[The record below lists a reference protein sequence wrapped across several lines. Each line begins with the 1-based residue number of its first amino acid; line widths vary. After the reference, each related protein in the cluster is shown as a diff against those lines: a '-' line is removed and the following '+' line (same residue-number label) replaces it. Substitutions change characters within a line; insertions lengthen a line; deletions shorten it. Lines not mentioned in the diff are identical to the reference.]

1 MNVQDLVAK
10 YKTSPTATSSAGA
23 TSAPKTVQ
31 DLVAKYKNYQA
42 PPPTPDPTK
51 TTLSQKF
58 FGNTGGFAP
67 VVSDIKSDIG
77 TYADSINKTNSSNQN
92 VPSKALQDV
101 GAGANLIGSAA
112 VDLVKPAIAPN
123 VKEGIKNVI
132 SKVGSTPAAQA
143 LKKAWDGFAQ
153 AHPEASGNLGAL
165 GNIGSIAVPGGEGE
179 EVAGKAVEAGAKAAD
194 IAADATAAGK
204 DVGKSVVKKLT
215 NPLAN
220 KVADATPDIVKEGA
234 SRLKNNV
241 KNYASDLKDDA
252 NMRSSVKA
260 ASGPKA
266 AKVVEETGS
275 PEFVNIINNT
285 KSKEDL
291 AAKREMLDVA
301 SQRLN
306 GTASSKLPRQV
317 VADKYIVP
325 RVNALQERLKDLG
338 KTIGNYG
345 GATDSYGKAIAK
357 QKVDTTDIFNSL
369 VKEAKKQGVIVN
381 RGTGVNIKGIGDVVL
396 DKDTG
401 LTFSKAPGVSG
412 IDQSRLS
419 SIKSLFEG
427 FVPNKTGRVSNTIEQ
442 LGKTRKNLSDL
453 TKRTDAAKEV
463 VAPGGP
469 IDNTRRLIAKKISP
483 AYYKATK
490 DYSDIARTLEQ
501 LDPDFKVSLSS
512 ESAKDLAGV
521 DMSNYARRLLSNN
534 AAKAKSVFS
543 SLDELYAKEAAR
555 RGMEVP
561 KQDLSDLVD
570 FAGSVEEGFGITP
583 RNTFFGQA
591 KGAIDSTGH
600 AAAAMADLA
609 GGHGLA
615 SAANTVKNIALKG
628 SVNSKRA
635 LQAMKDYMDEVISK
649 R

>member
-10 YKTSPTATSSAGA
+10 YKTNTPAATSSAGG

-42 PPPTPDPTK
+42 PPAPAQTPN
-51 TTLSQKF
+51 TLSQKF
-58 FGNTGGFAP
+58 FGNAGGFAP

-77 TYADSINKTNSSNQN
+77 TYADTVNKTNASDQN

-101 GAGANLIGSAA
+101 GAGANFIGNAA

-143 LKKAWDGFAQ
+143 LKNAWDGFAQ
-153 AHPEASGNLGAL
+153 AHPEAAGNLGAI
-165 GNIGSIAVPGGEGE
+165 GNIASIAIPGGEGE

-252 NMRSSVKA
+252 TMRSSVKA

-291 AAKREMLDVA
+291 LAKREMLDVA

-325 RVNALQERLKDLG
+325 RVEALQSRLKDLG

-345 GATDSYGKAIAK
+345 GATDSYGKAVAK
-357 QKVDTTDIFNSL
+357 QKVDTTDIFKSL
-369 VKEAKKQGVIVN
+369 VNEAKKADVN
-381 RGTGVNIKGIGDVVL
+381 VGF
-396 DKDTG
+396 DKDGG
-401 LTFSKAPGVSG
+401 LTFTPAKGVSG
-412 IDQSRLS
+412 VDASRINS
-419 SIKSLFEG
+419 VKSLFDG
-427 FVPNKTGRVSNTIEQ
+427 FVPDKETGKVTNTIEQ
-442 LGKTRKNLSDL
+442 LGKTRKNLSAL